1 MITPKTLKDIKITT
15 TFVTHNGDAHCDDLM
30 ATLLLGLFTYVNHD
44 LVQQLDDDVLTN
56 DVLKI
61 LHGLLRLGQH
71 DPIIDQ
77 IKEDGGKVAI
87 LYDIGLGEF
96 DHHQKDARLRADD
109 RIYDKRG
116 ECKYSACSLLWNR
129 YGHEWIIT
137 TFKCDNWVAS
147 KAWIILDRILQ
158 AIDRQDNYGP
168 VEGYSSV
175 SDVFVSY
182 DMMNNPDRNFNISVE
197 NMWKVV
203 LFPLIKRMIK
213 TIKDYQNAEKYADLA
228 VSGIFINYDPIKGGS
243 LVNIPAACFN
253 DTGVNYVIG
262 PSKNNPGE
270 FNLISICPG
279 VLPSFIM
286 QGVDGCTFV
295 HQSRFMAAFESLE
308 RAKNAAFKCVFSEE
322 K

>member
-1 MITPKTLKDIKITT
+1 MATPKTIKDIKSTT
-15 TFVTHNGDAHCDDLM
+15 PFITHNGDAHCDDLM

-44 LVQQLDDDVLTN
+44 LVQQLDDDVLTD

-61 LHGLLRLGQH
+61 LHGLLRVGQH
-71 DPIIDQ
+71 DPLIERMKAD
-77 IKEDGGKVAI
+77 EKVAI

-96 DHHQKDARLRADD
+96 DHHQENARLRADD

-116 ECKYSACSLLWNR
+116 ECKYSACSLLWDR
-129 YGHEWIIT
+129 FGHEWIIT
-137 TFKCDNWVAS
+137 TFKCNNWVAS
-147 KAWIILDRILQ
+147 KVWVIIDRVLQ

-182 DMMNNPDRNFNISVE
+182 DMMNNPERNFNISVE
-197 NMWKVV
+197 NMWKIV

-213 TIKDYQNAEKYADLA
+213 TLKDYQNAEKYADLA
-228 VSGIFINYDPIKGGS
+228 VSGVFINYDPIKGGS

-270 FNLISICPG
+270 FNVIGVGNQVIPKLIEPG
-279 VLPSFIM
+279 K
-286 QGVDGCTFV
+286 DGCTFV
-295 HQSRFMAAFESLE
+295 HASRFMAAFNSLKK
-308 RAKNAAFKCVFSEE
+308 AKEVAFWAASLVE
-322 K
+322 